1 MKKNLQALKIIFIGT
16 PEFGATVLEELIKG
30 GFPPILVITE
40 TDKPSGRKQ
49 AITPPPVKI
58 TAQKYD
64 IPVLQPKNIKN
75 LDLEIKNLKP
85 DLGILAAYGQ
95 ILPKNILEIPKFG
108 FLNVHPSLLPKYRG
122 ATPVQSAILN
132 GDKET
137 GLSIM
142 AMNEKMDEGHILAQK
157 ELQITS
163 SATFKELEEGLAKL
177 GGKLLI
183 ETIPKWLAGEI
194 QPTPQDQDKATY
206 TKILTKKDGLI
217 DLGEPAEIIERK
229 IRAFTPWPGAYTFIN
244 GKRIIITGAELNES
258 NALKIK
264 RVRPEGKD
272 EMDFKD
278 YTKSNPE
285 SLSIL
290 SRT

>member
-1 MKKNLQALKIIFIGT
+1 MYNTMKKNLQALKIIFIGT

-137 GLSIM
+137 GVTIM
-142 AMNEKMDEGHILAQK
+142 LMDEGIDTGPILSQK
-157 ELQITS
+157 KTEIGPNETFQELHDRLAILGS
-163 SATFKELEEGLAKL
+163 ELLVDAIHDWIRGQMKVE
-177 GGKLLI
+177 
-183 ETIPKWLAGEI
+183 
-194 QPTPQDQDKATY
+194 PQDDDKAVY
-206 TKILTKKDGLI
+206 TKILKREDGLI
-217 DLGEPAEIIERK
+217 DWRK
-229 IRAFTPWPGAYTFIN
+229 SPRELDGHIRALNPWPGAYAIQDKKRIKVLKAKLEN
-244 GKRIIITGAELNES
+244 GKLIIEQ
-258 NALKIK
+258 
-264 RVRPEGKD
+264 VQPEGKKP
-272 EMDFKD
+272 MSYKDFLRGNK
-278 YTKSNPE
+278 N
-285 SLSIL
+285 LC
-290 SRT
+290 